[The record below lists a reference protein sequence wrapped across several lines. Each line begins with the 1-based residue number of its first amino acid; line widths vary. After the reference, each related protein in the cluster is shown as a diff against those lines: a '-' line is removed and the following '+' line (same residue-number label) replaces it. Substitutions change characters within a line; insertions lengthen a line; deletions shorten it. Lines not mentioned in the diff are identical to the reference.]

1 MTAVCCDLCFRK
13 ISHIHRQTAELW
25 LDLCASFVKFEGK
38 MTLAESRIPWAVPLM
53 RNLEKHGYITTC
65 DGKETVQ
72 VRVNGYDKVECVHD
86 CLETFC
92 INRMEH
98 DISWI

>member
-1 MTAVCCDLCFRK
+1 MTAICCDLCFRR
-13 ISHIHRQTAELW
+13 ISHVDRQTAKLW
-25 LDLCASFVKFEGK
+25 LDLCASFVQFEGK
-38 MTLAESRIPWAVPLM
+38 MTISESRVPWAVPLM
-53 RNLEKHGYITTC
+53 RNLERYGYIATC

-72 VRVNGYDKVECVHD
+72 IRVNGYDIVEKTDD

-98 DISWI
+98 DTTWV